1 MKRILILIHVLFC
14 GYICPL
20 LAEDTGAARYQD
32 SILKVADALPATLV
46 RLTYLRD
53 MAYKH
58 QYAPYNMT
66 FSTRLYEEAR
76 RQKNA
81 FYENMGAYYLAAC
94 YDKKHDPDSLSYWV
108 DVLKDFVSQVGT
120 YDYYLEQKAAI
131 SRALASKRQIEKA
144 VYVAKETLE
153 ESKLRHSNNGMIAAY
168 NSLGCA
174 YGVSSRPNEALDSFL
189 EAYRN
194 FSPQTKA
201 SLKVDI
207 LSRIAQVY
215 GNGGKDSL
223 KLPYLHEMD
232 TTLQAVISK
241 EPETRKNWSN
251 FEIDCEVKYILH
263 YMNQKNFTV
272 AHEHIEKVKKLLEPH
287 VDPVF
292 WLNVQLIQLQYYAKT
307 DEYDKSIALIDEVT
321 PTVLNNYVSTFA
333 TLINYKAS
341 TQYDKGDI
349 DGAIETRRYLIRK
362 QDSLNNAFSANQLKQ
377 VKEIYHIDE
386 LLLEKQKIQDMN
398 YRIGFIFLGVC
409 LLLMYAVIAIL
420 MIFME
425 RKVCAA
431 FQCRLGPVRVGP
443 WGTLQVIC
451 DVFKMLTKEIITIR
465 RSDRFLYNL
474 APYIVILAS
483 VLAFACLPV
492 NKGLEVLDFNV
503 GVFFLM
509 AASSIGVVGIL
520 LAGWSSNNKYSL
532 IGAMRSGA
540 QMISY
545 ELSIG
550 LSILTIVVLTDTMQ
564 FSEIV
569 ARQADGWF
577 IFKGHV
583 PALVAF
589 VIYLIAGNAEVNR
602 GPFDLPEAE
611 SELTA
616 GYHTE
621 YSGMHFGLF
630 YVAEFVNL
638 FVVSGV
644 AATIFLGGW
653 MPLHIPG
660 WEGFNAAMDY
670 IPGFVWFFGKAF
682 FVVWLLMWIKWT
694 FPRLRIDQILTLEW
708 KYLVPIGL
716 ANLLLMVIVVV
727 FKLHF

>member
-1 MKRILILIHVLFC
+1 MPV
-14 GYICPL
+14 G
-20 LAEDTGAARYQD
+20 LA
-32 SILKVADALPATLV
+32 V
-46 RLTYLRD
+46 
-53 MAYKH
+53 
-58 QYAPYNMT
+58 
-66 FSTRLYEEAR
+66 
-76 RQKNA
+76 
-81 FYENMGAYYLAAC
+81 
-94 YDKKHDPDSLSYWV
+94 
-108 DVLKDFVSQVGT
+108 
-120 YDYYLEQKAAI
+120 
-131 SRALASKRQIEKA
+131 
-144 VYVAKETLE
+144 
-153 ESKLRHSNNGMIAAY
+153 
-168 NSLGCA
+168 
-174 YGVSSRPNEALDSFL
+174 FL
-189 EAYRN
+189 EC
-194 FSPQTKA
+194 
-201 SLKVDI
+201 
-207 LSRIAQVY
+207 
-215 GNGGKDSL
+215 
-223 KLPYLHEMD
+223 
-232 TTLQAVISK
+232 VI
-241 EPETRKNWSN
+241 
-251 FEIDCEVKYILH
+251 V
-263 YMNQKNFTV
+263 
-272 AHEHIEKVKKLLEPH
+272 
-287 VDPVF
+287 
-292 WLNVQLIQLQYYAKT
+292 
-307 DEYDKSIALIDEVT
+307 
-321 PTVLNNYVSTFA
+321 
-333 TLINYKAS
+333 
-341 TQYDKGDI
+341 
-349 DGAIETRRYLIRK
+349 
-362 QDSLNNAFSANQLKQ
+362 
-377 VKEIYHIDE
+377 
-386 LLLEKQKIQDMN
+386 
-398 YRIGFIFLGVC
+398 GVC

-638 FVVSGV
+638 FVVSALRPPSSSGM
-644 AATIFLGGW
+644 
-653 MPLHIPG
+653 MPLHIPAG
-660 WEGFNAAMDY
+660 RLQCRHGLH
-670 IPGFVWFFGKAF
+670 PGFVWFFGKAF